1 MIILKIMKKAK
12 GNRTNKT
19 NKSGEKE
26 ASFFKMAFF
35 RQQLETMKK
44 LGGELI
50 LQEG

>member
-12 GNRTNKT
+12 ENKT
-19 NKSGEKE
+19 NKIKSGEKE